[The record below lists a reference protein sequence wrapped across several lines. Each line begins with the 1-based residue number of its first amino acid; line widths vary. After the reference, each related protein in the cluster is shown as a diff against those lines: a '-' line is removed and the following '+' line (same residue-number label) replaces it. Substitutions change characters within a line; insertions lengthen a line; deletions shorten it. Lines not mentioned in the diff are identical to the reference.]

1 MSSTEDEL
9 EASDPFLERSIFPDA
24 AAVFVFRPASLSA
37 IKDQAIVV
45 LDTNVLLVPYT
56 ISPKTLNEI
65 SKTYTALRN
74 AGRLAV
80 PAHVAREFAK
90 NRATKLGEL
99 YHQLS
104 SKRSGIKLLQAG
116 RYPLFEGV
124 DEYQK
129 VLDLEKEIDAG
140 LRKYQEALGSL
151 LDRVRTWNWDD
162 PVSLLYSNLFTPE
175 VVVEAAIAEDALR
188 KDFDAR
194 CKAKIPPG
202 YKDAGKDVNAA
213 GDLIVWHTV
222 LEVAETRKAPVILVS
237 GDGKPDWWHRSSGQ
251 SLYPRYELTD
261 EFRRRS
267 QGQSFYITKFSD
279 FLDLF
284 GAKQDVVEEVR
295 KEEVT
300 VRSATADD
308 YIERRRAADEAEEAV
323 GRWLIAE
330 YPFARIVRDEGLAD
344 FVVIHA
350 DGSRLGVEVKY
361 FAHTRGAH
369 FIPRIRELGYRAFYE
384 TQKAGFAQYLL
395 CIVVPSQDAARELMR
410 WIQRMA
416 ARTPPMEFSVGVV
429 VDSRYTEVDRGRTI
443 GE

>member
-162 PVSLLYSNLFTPE
+162 PVSLLYSKFFSAYT
-175 VVVEAAIAEDALR
+175 LR
-188 KDFDAR
+188 
-194 CKAKIPPG
+194 
-202 YKDAGKDVNAA
+202 
-213 GDLIVWHTV
+213 H
-222 LEVAETRKAPVILVS
+222 
-237 GDGKPDWWHRSSGQ
+237 
-251 SLYPRYELTD
+251 
-261 EFRRRS
+261 
-267 QGQSFYITKFSD
+267 
-279 FLDLF
+279 
-284 GAKQDVVEEVR
+284 
-295 KEEVT
+295 
-300 VRSATADD
+300 
-308 YIERRRAADEAEEAV
+308 
-323 GRWLIAE
+323 
-330 YPFARIVRDEGLAD
+330 
-344 FVVIHA
+344 
-350 DGSRLGVEVKY
+350 
-361 FAHTRGAH
+361 
-369 FIPRIRELGYRAFYE
+369 
-384 TQKAGFAQYLL
+384 
-395 CIVVPSQDAARELMR
+395 PS
-410 WIQRMA
+410 
-416 ARTPPMEFSVGVV
+416 
-429 VDSRYTEVDRGRTI
+429 
-443 GE
+443 